1 MSYQATITS
10 KGQITIPKKIR
21 ELLGLEISSK
31 VIFEV
36 KEEEVKIKPVV
47 DILEIADTLK
57 PKKQVSALK
66 LREKF
71 EKEYERI

>member
-21 ELLGLEISSK
+21 ELLRLETSSK

-47 DILEIADTLK
+47 DILEIAGTLK
-57 PKKQVSALK
+57 SKKQISALK

>member
-21 ELLGLEISSK
+21 ELLGLRSSSK

-36 KEEEVKIKPVV
+36 KKEEVKIKPVV
-47 DILEIADTLK
+47 DILEIAGTFQ
-57 PKKQVSALK
+57 PKKRVSALK